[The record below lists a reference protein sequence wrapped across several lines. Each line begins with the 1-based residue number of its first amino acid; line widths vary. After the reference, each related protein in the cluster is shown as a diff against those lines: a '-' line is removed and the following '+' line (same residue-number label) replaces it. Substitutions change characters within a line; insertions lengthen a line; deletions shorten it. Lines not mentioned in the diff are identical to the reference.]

1 MPDYHDSIP
10 ISLINAGFDVWL
22 DGNRGTLYQR
32 ETTPEQLEEAEFWDF
47 TAMDMGMYDQ
57 PAQIEYI
64 LEQTGKESLSFW
76 GYSMGTMQ
84 IMYAI
89 GVAQEDDALWAT
101 LQKID
106 KALLLTPCLNSGLIE
121 GTLVDRRVAGAGAVA
136 MYEAVDKLMLWG
148 EGADKES
155 DLEFLCQFN

>member
-1 MPDYHDSIP
+1 
-10 ISLINAGFDVWL
+10 
-22 DGNRGTLYQR
+22 
-32 ETTPEQLEEAEFWDF
+32 
-47 TAMDMGMYDQ
+47 
-57 PAQIEYI
+57 
-64 LEQTGKESLSFW
+64 
-76 GYSMGTMQ
+76 MGTMQ
-84 IMYAI
+84 MMYAI
-89 GVAQEDDALWAT
+89 GVAQEDDALWTT